1 MESAPSFDTNPV
13 DYSKCRIVNIRRGP
27 KSKGRDIWTY
37 AHLVDEKG
45 NIVIC
50 ATLDYIVK
58 ALEERLPR
66 EV

>member
-1 MESAPSFDTNPV
+1 MEVAPTVDTNPT
-13 DYSKCRIVNIRRGP
+13 DYSKCRIVNIRRGE
-27 KSKGRDIWTY
+27 KSKGRDIWIY

-58 ALEERLPR
+58 ALDERLP
-66 EV
+66 EVP